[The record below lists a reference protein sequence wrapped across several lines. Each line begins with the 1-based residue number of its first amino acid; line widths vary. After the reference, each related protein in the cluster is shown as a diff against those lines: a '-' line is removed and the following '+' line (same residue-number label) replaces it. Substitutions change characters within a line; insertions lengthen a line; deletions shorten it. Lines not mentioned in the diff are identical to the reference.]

1 MIRHLVGL
9 LLVALSFPLAV
20 RAQEPAQTAPPAAQN
35 QPPAKPIPTRVR
47 MGGNV
52 TVKILK
58 HKVNPSYPQEARKD
72 RIQGT
77 VRLHVII
84 GRDGRVQHLE
94 LISGHPVLAKAAIEA
109 VRQWGYR
116 PTLLN
121 GEPVE
126 VDTVVDVVFSLAE

>member
-1 MIRHLVGL
+1 
-9 LLVALSFPLAV
+9 
-20 RAQEPAQTAPPAAQN
+20 
-35 QPPAKPIPTRVR
+35 